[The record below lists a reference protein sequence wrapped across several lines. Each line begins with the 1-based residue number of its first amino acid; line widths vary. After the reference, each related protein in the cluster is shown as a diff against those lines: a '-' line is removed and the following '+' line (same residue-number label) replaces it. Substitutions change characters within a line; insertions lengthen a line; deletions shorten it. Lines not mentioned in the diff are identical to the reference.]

1 MPFQMHDFLSMITLG
16 KLAIPP
22 NFLLDF
28 EKTQLA
34 HVLGLDR
41 KLRLPH
47 ETADTKSN
55 PELLNAEVEL
65 RKKHITMLIAIYIV
79 VKVLVHDVFNNTQ
92 MTASLFSDVPKTE
105 SVYFHFYGLTFVA
118 ILTDLL
124 HARF

>member
-79 VKVLVHDVFNNTQ
+79 VKVLVHDVFNNT
-92 MTASLFSDVPKTE
+92 
-105 SVYFHFYGLTFVA
+105 
-118 ILTDLL
+118 
-124 HARF
+124 